1 MMAKL
6 PRVAGVPANPCP
18 RETSR
23 YNVRRLHPHLL
34 RGNARM
40 RKLLFSATLTL
51 AVVLALSLGAAAQSG
66 SLASA
71 FQGREVELKIDMPAS
86 QQGVDLNF
94 ASGDPLDWRQYSQ
107 RIKQF
112 GIALRKGDTPTVTS
126 VVVKN
131 DRIEFQLDGGGY
143 GTFWDDTSGV
153 SARMIGKSSYER
165 QLESDLA
172 HETDPRRR
180 DQLRRDLDRER
191 SRRERDQRAENS
203 RAAIANEIKKTEVAS
218 KRLQGGSR
226 FNLRWSGRIPERDLT
241 PEAVMQRLAP
251 WVNFSG
257 TRNSAN
263 IFEEPAP
270 TPRTPNN
277 GSGNPVQLQ
286 RGMKGS
292 AVDAMLGSG
301 KLLVENQSGDG
312 LRSSEYRY
320 STPENVVD
328 VTYVEGVLVR
338 YSISS
343 R

>member
-23 YNVRRLHPHLL
+23 YNVRRLHPNLL

-40 RKLLFSATLTL
+40 RKLLLSATLTL
-51 AVVLALSLGAAAQSG
+51 GVVLAFSLGAAAQSG
-66 SLASA
+66 SLPGA

-94 ASGDPLDWRQYSQ
+94 ASADPLDWRQYSQ

-153 SARMIGKSSYER
+153 TGRMIGKSGYEK
-165 QLESDLA
+165 QLENEMGR
-172 HETDPRRR
+172 ETDPPRR

-191 SRRERDQRAENS
+191 SRRERDQWAENS
-203 RAAIANEIKKTEVAS
+203 RAAIANEIKKTEIAS

-226 FNLRWSGRIPERDLT
+226 FNLRWTGRVPEGDLT

-251 WVNFSG
+251 WVSFSG
-257 TRNSAN
+257 TRNSPN
-263 IFEEPAP
+263 IFDESAP

-277 GSGNPVQLQ
+277 GNNP
-286 RGMKGS
+286 
-292 AVDAMLGSG
+292 
-301 KLLVENQSGDG
+301 
-312 LRSSEYRY
+312 
-320 STPENVVD
+320 
-328 VTYVEGVLVR
+328 
-338 YSISS
+338 
-343 R
+343 